1 MAGFNNKWIWITG
14 ASSGLGRAM
23 ALEFS
28 RENANLILSSRKRDK
43 LEQVRNECEGT
54 GEKEILTLDLQ
65 NETEFPEK
73 VKEALSFGGKI
84 DVLINNGG
92 ISQRAQ
98 AIDTQP
104 EVARKIFEINYFG
117 TIELTRQVL
126 PSMIAG
132 NSGHIVVI
140 SSVVGRFGS
149 PLRST
154 YSASKH
160 ALHGYFDSLRFEVQN
175 QGINVSIICPGFIQ
189 TDVSKNALTAEGTPQ
204 GKMDNKTSKGL
215 TTHEFGKKVLKVIR
229 KKKKE
234 AYIGK
239 YEVLGVHVKRF
250 FPNLFHTIISN
261 SEVT

>member
-1 MAGFNNKWIWITG
+1 MAGFENKWIWITG

-23 ALEFS
+23 ALVFS
-28 RENANLILSSRKRDK
+28 KENANLILSSRNVDK
-43 LEQVRNECEGT
+43 LEDVRNECTGT
-54 GEKEILTLDLQ
+54 GRKEILTLDLQ
-65 NETEFPEK
+65 SESEFPEK
-73 VKEALSFGGKI
+73 VDQALSFGGAI
-84 DVLINNGG
+84 DILINNGG

-98 AIDTQP
+98 AVNTQP
-104 EVARKIFEINYFG
+104 EVARKLFEVNFFG

-126 PSMIAG
+126 PSMIDR
-132 NSGHIVVI
+132 NRGHIVVI
-140 SSVVGRFGS
+140 SSVVGKFGS

-160 ALHGYFDSLRFEVQN
+160 ALHGYFDSLRFEVQDN
-175 QGINVSIICPGFIQ
+175 GIDVSIICPGFIQ
-189 TDVSKNALTAEGTPQ
+189 TEVSRNALTANGNPQ

-215 TTHEFGKKVLKVIR
+215 TPEEFGSKVLNAIR
-229 KKKKE
+229 KRKKE

-250 FPNLFHTIISN
+250 LPNLFHKIISR